1 MPSLKEIK
9 GRIGSV
15 QSTLKITSA
24 MKLVASAKLR
34 KAQQTIEGMRPYERK
49 LQGMLEH
56 LVASGAQVSGEY
68 TRTALKEDEEGN
80 PIRQRVALVA
90 FASNSSLCGAFNA
103 NAVRLAL
110 ETLRSYGDADVTVYS
125 VGRKMA
131 DAMRKVNKPSPENYT
146 KLADKP
152 TYAPAAELAEKLMED
167 FREGRLDR
175 IDLVYNH
182 FVSSGKQVPV
192 RETLLPMGEMAG
204 QAGHDENGTASVI
217 PGSSSVIPGSTGDL
231 DYILEPSASALL
243 ADLLPKSL
251 RLKFYTAL
259 LDSNAS
265 EHAARTVAMQTATD
279 NGEDLLQELTLQ
291 YNKSRQQKITSEI
304 LDLAG
309 GSQEQEGLRE
319 SVPLSESLFDGTHDP
334 DEVAG
339 KAFCL
344 VTAQNG
350 RKGDAVLP
358 HPGGPVHGGGQAE
371 LEYAVRVVLQ
381 DVAPG
386 GERLDEAVLVV
397 RRIADDIDL
406 PLLVAEERIGEG
418 HRGEGGQDPP
428 DGLPAVL
435 ESDIHIP
442 GHHSQCHQ
450 DDKDNGEDQRNLNEI
465 LEGATEVGHFWSL
478 FLRARTRKRA
488 RA

>member
-49 LQGMLEH
+49 LQGMLDH
-56 LVASGAQVSGEY
+56 LVASGAKVSGEY
-68 TRTALKEDEEGN
+68 TRTPAERAGKL
-80 PIRQRVALVA
+80 RVALVA

-103 NAVRLAL
+103 NAVRLTL
-110 ETLRSYGDADVTVYS
+110 ETIRSYGEADVTVYS
-125 VGRKMA
+125 IGRKMA
-131 DAMRKVNKPSPENYT
+131 DSMRKAGHPSPADYQ

-152 TYAPAAELAEKLMED
+152 SYAPAAELAEKLMAD
-167 FREGRLDR
+167 FLAGRLDR

-192 RETLLPMGEMAG
+192 RETLLPMG
-204 QAGHDENGTASVI
+204 DVI
-217 PGSSSVIPGSTGDL
+217 TSEAKESEI

-309 GSQEQEGLRE
+309 GSQQ
-319 SVPLSESLFDGTHDP
+319 
-334 DEVAG
+334 
-339 KAFCL
+339 
-344 VTAQNG
+344 Q
-350 RKGDAVLP
+350 
-358 HPGGPVHGGGQAE
+358 
-371 LEYAVRVVLQ
+371 
-381 DVAPG
+381 
-386 GERLDEAVLVV
+386 
-397 RRIADDIDL
+397 
-406 PLLVAEERIGEG
+406 
-418 HRGEGGQDPP
+418 
-428 DGLPAVL
+428 
-435 ESDIHIP
+435 
-442 GHHSQCHQ
+442 
-450 DDKDNGEDQRNLNEI
+450 
-465 LEGATEVGHFWSL
+465 
-478 FLRARTRKRA
+478 
-488 RA
+488 

>member
-49 LQGMLEH
+49 LQGMLDH
-56 LVASGAQVSGEY
+56 LVASGAKVSDEY
-68 TRTALKEDEEGN
+68 TRTPAEGA
-80 PIRQRVALVA
+80 PKQRIALVA

-103 NAVRLAL
+103 NAVRLTL
-110 ETLRSYGDADVTVYS
+110 ETIRSYGDADVTVYS
-125 VGRKMA
+125 IGRKMA
-131 DAMRKVNKPSPENYT
+131 DSMRKAGHPSPADYQ

-152 TYAPAAELAEKLMED
+152 SYAPAAELAEKLMGD
-167 FREGRLDR
+167 FLAGRLDR

-192 RETLLPMGEMAG
+192 RETLLPMSSAISSGAEGEV
-204 QAGHDENGTASVI
+204 EKSEI
-217 PGSSSVIPGSTGDL
+217 EF
-231 DYILEPSASALL
+231 ILEPSASALL

-309 GSQEQEGLRE
+309 GSQQ
-319 SVPLSESLFDGTHDP
+319 
-334 DEVAG
+334 
-339 KAFCL
+339 
-344 VTAQNG
+344 Q
-350 RKGDAVLP
+350 
-358 HPGGPVHGGGQAE
+358 
-371 LEYAVRVVLQ
+371 
-381 DVAPG
+381 
-386 GERLDEAVLVV
+386 
-397 RRIADDIDL
+397 
-406 PLLVAEERIGEG
+406 
-418 HRGEGGQDPP
+418 
-428 DGLPAVL
+428 
-435 ESDIHIP
+435 
-442 GHHSQCHQ
+442 
-450 DDKDNGEDQRNLNEI
+450 
-465 LEGATEVGHFWSL
+465 
-478 FLRARTRKRA
+478 
-488 RA
+488 

>member
-49 LQGMLEH
+49 LQGMLDH
-56 LVASGAQVSGEY
+56 LVASGAKLSGEY
-68 TRTALKEDEEGN
+68 TRTPAAGPDAPG
-80 PIRQRVALVA
+80 QRIALVA

-103 NAVRLAL
+103 NAVRLTL
-110 ETLRSYGDADVTVYS
+110 ETIRSYGEADVTVYS
-125 VGRKMA
+125 IGRKMA
-131 DAMRKVNKPSPENYT
+131 DAMRKAGKPSPADYQ

-152 TYAPAAELAEKLMED
+152 SYAPAAELAEQLMED
-167 FREGRLDR
+167 FLAGRLDR

-192 RETLLPMGEMAG
+192 RETLLPMTSVISSGAEG
-204 QAGHDENGTASVI
+204 DTSVI
-217 PGSSSVIPGSTGDL
+217 PSEAKESEI

-243 ADLLPKSL
+243 ADLVPKSL

-309 GSQEQEGLRE
+309 GSQQ
-319 SVPLSESLFDGTHDP
+319 
-334 DEVAG
+334 
-339 KAFCL
+339 
-344 VTAQNG
+344 Q
-350 RKGDAVLP
+350 
-358 HPGGPVHGGGQAE
+358 
-371 LEYAVRVVLQ
+371 
-381 DVAPG
+381 
-386 GERLDEAVLVV
+386 
-397 RRIADDIDL
+397 
-406 PLLVAEERIGEG
+406 
-418 HRGEGGQDPP
+418 
-428 DGLPAVL
+428 
-435 ESDIHIP
+435 
-442 GHHSQCHQ
+442 
-450 DDKDNGEDQRNLNEI
+450 
-465 LEGATEVGHFWSL
+465 
-478 FLRARTRKRA
+478 
-488 RA
+488 

>member
-49 LQGMLEH
+49 LQGMLDH
-56 LVASGAQVSGEY
+56 LVASGAKLSGEY
-68 TRTALKEDEEGN
+68 TRTPAAGVN
-80 PIRQRVALVA
+80 APGQRIALVA

-103 NAVRLAL
+103 NVVRLAL
-110 ETLRSYGDADVTVYS
+110 ETIRSYGDADVTVYS
-125 VGRKMA
+125 IGRRMA
-131 DAMRKVNKPSPENYT
+131 DAMRKTGKPSPADYQ

-152 TYAPAAELAEKLMED
+152 SYAPAAELAEKLMED
-167 FREGRLDR
+167 FLAGRLDR

-192 RETLLPMGEMAG
+192 RETLLPM
-204 QAGHDENGTASVI
+204 TSVFSI
-217 PGSSSVIPGSTGDL
+217 GDSSVIPSEAKVSEV
-231 DYILEPSASALL
+231 DYILEPSASDLL

-265 EHAARTVAMQTATD
+265 EHAARTVAMQMATD

-309 GSQEQEGLRE
+309 GSQQ
-319 SVPLSESLFDGTHDP
+319 
-334 DEVAG
+334 
-339 KAFCL
+339 
-344 VTAQNG
+344 Q
-350 RKGDAVLP
+350 
-358 HPGGPVHGGGQAE
+358 
-371 LEYAVRVVLQ
+371 
-381 DVAPG
+381 
-386 GERLDEAVLVV
+386 
-397 RRIADDIDL
+397 
-406 PLLVAEERIGEG
+406 
-418 HRGEGGQDPP
+418 
-428 DGLPAVL
+428 
-435 ESDIHIP
+435 
-442 GHHSQCHQ
+442 
-450 DDKDNGEDQRNLNEI
+450 
-465 LEGATEVGHFWSL
+465 
-478 FLRARTRKRA
+478 
-488 RA
+488 

>member
-15 QSTLKITSA
+15 KSTLKITSA

-34 KAQQTIEGMRPYERK
+34 KAQQTIEGMRPYEHK
-49 LQGMLEH
+49 LQEMMER
-56 LVASGAQVSGEY
+56 VAAQAGGGRASEWSARPVDVEAGP
-68 TRTALKEDEEGN
+68 A
-80 PIRQRVALVA
+80 RQRIALVA

-110 ETLRSYGDADVTVYS
+110 ESLRSYGDADVTVYS

-131 DAMRKVNKPSPENYT
+131 EAMRKVGKPSPEDLQ

-152 TYAPAAELAEKLMED
+152 SYAPAAALAGSLMEA

-175 IDLVYNH
+175 VDLVYNH

-192 RETLLPMGEMAG
+192 RETLLPMG
-204 QAGHDENGTASVI
+204 QI
-217 PGSSSVIPGSTGDL
+217 PGQTRNDQIWNDPGNTPGTSSAIPGVTRDL
-231 DYILEPSASALL
+231 DYILEPSASELL
-243 ADLLPKSL
+243 EELLPKSL

-309 GSQEQEGLRE
+309 GSQE
-319 SVPLSESLFDGTHDP
+319 
-334 DEVAG
+334 
-339 KAFCL
+339 K
-344 VTAQNG
+344 
-350 RKGDAVLP
+350 
-358 HPGGPVHGGGQAE
+358 
-371 LEYAVRVVLQ
+371 
-381 DVAPG
+381 
-386 GERLDEAVLVV
+386 
-397 RRIADDIDL
+397 
-406 PLLVAEERIGEG
+406 
-418 HRGEGGQDPP
+418 
-428 DGLPAVL
+428 
-435 ESDIHIP
+435 
-442 GHHSQCHQ
+442 
-450 DDKDNGEDQRNLNEI
+450 
-465 LEGATEVGHFWSL
+465 
-478 FLRARTRKRA
+478 
-488 RA
+488 

>member
-49 LQGMLEH
+49 LQGMLDH
-56 LVASGAQVSGEY
+56 LVASGAKLSGEY
-68 TRTALKEDEEGN
+68 TRTPAAGVN
-80 PIRQRVALVA
+80 APGQRIALVA

-103 NAVRLAL
+103 NVVRLAL
-110 ETLRSYGDADVTVYS
+110 ETIRSYGDADVTVYS
-125 VGRKMA
+125 IGRKMA
-131 DAMRKVNKPSPENYT
+131 DAMRKTGKPSPADYQ

-152 TYAPAAELAEKLMED
+152 SYAPAAELAEKLMED
-167 FREGRLDR
+167 FLAGRLDR

-192 RETLLPMGEMAG
+192 RETLLPM
-204 QAGHDENGTASVI
+204 TSVFSI
-217 PGSSSVIPGSTGDL
+217 GDSSVIPSEAKVSEV
-231 DYILEPSASALL
+231 DYILEPSASDLL

-309 GSQEQEGLRE
+309 GSQQ
-319 SVPLSESLFDGTHDP
+319 
-334 DEVAG
+334 
-339 KAFCL
+339 
-344 VTAQNG
+344 Q
-350 RKGDAVLP
+350 
-358 HPGGPVHGGGQAE
+358 
-371 LEYAVRVVLQ
+371 
-381 DVAPG
+381 
-386 GERLDEAVLVV
+386 
-397 RRIADDIDL
+397 
-406 PLLVAEERIGEG
+406 
-418 HRGEGGQDPP
+418 
-428 DGLPAVL
+428 
-435 ESDIHIP
+435 
-442 GHHSQCHQ
+442 
-450 DDKDNGEDQRNLNEI
+450 
-465 LEGATEVGHFWSL
+465 
-478 FLRARTRKRA
+478 
-488 RA
+488 

>member
-49 LQGMLEH
+49 LQGMLDH
-56 LVASGAQVSGEY
+56 LVASGAKVSGEY
-68 TRTALKEDEEGN
+68 TRTPAEGAGKL
-80 PIRQRVALVA
+80 RVALVA

-103 NAVRLAL
+103 NAVRLTQ
-110 ETLRSYGDADVTVYS
+110 ETIRSYGEADVTIYS
-125 VGRKMA
+125 IGRKMA
-131 DAMRKVNKPSPENYT
+131 DSMRKAGHPSPADYQ

-152 TYAPAAELAEKLMED
+152 AYAPAAELAEQLMAD
-167 FREGRLDR
+167 FLAGRLDR

-192 RETLLPMGEMAG
+192 RETLLPMEISPL
-204 QAGHDENGTASVI
+204 ASLGRNDKDAVI
-217 PGSSSVIPGSTGDL
+217 SSEDSSVIPSEAKESEV

-309 GSQEQEGLRE
+309 GSQQ
-319 SVPLSESLFDGTHDP
+319 
-334 DEVAG
+334 
-339 KAFCL
+339 
-344 VTAQNG
+344 Q
-350 RKGDAVLP
+350 
-358 HPGGPVHGGGQAE
+358 
-371 LEYAVRVVLQ
+371 
-381 DVAPG
+381 
-386 GERLDEAVLVV
+386 
-397 RRIADDIDL
+397 
-406 PLLVAEERIGEG
+406 
-418 HRGEGGQDPP
+418 
-428 DGLPAVL
+428 
-435 ESDIHIP
+435 
-442 GHHSQCHQ
+442 
-450 DDKDNGEDQRNLNEI
+450 
-465 LEGATEVGHFWSL
+465 
-478 FLRARTRKRA
+478 
-488 RA
+488 

>member
-49 LQGMLEH
+49 LQGMLDH
-56 LVASGAQVSGEY
+56 LVASGAKVSGEY
-68 TRTALKEDEEGN
+68 TRTLAEGA
-80 PIRQRVALVA
+80 PKQRIALVA

-103 NAVRLAL
+103 NAVRLTL
-110 ETLRSYGDADVTVYS
+110 ETIRSYGDADVTVYS

-131 DAMRKVNKPSPENYT
+131 DSMRKAGWPSPADYQ

-152 TYAPAAELAEKLMED
+152 AYAPAAELAEKLMDD
-167 FREGRLDR
+167 FRAGRLDR

-192 RETLLPMGEMAG
+192 RETLLPMGEIQMAG
-204 QAGHDENGTASVI
+204 QAGHDARADGQENVI
-217 PGSSSVIPGSTGDL
+217 PGLTGDL

-291 YNKSRQQKITSEI
+291 YNKSRQQKLTSET

-309 GSQEQEGLRE
+309 GSQQ
-319 SVPLSESLFDGTHDP
+319 
-334 DEVAG
+334 
-339 KAFCL
+339 
-344 VTAQNG
+344 Q
-350 RKGDAVLP
+350 
-358 HPGGPVHGGGQAE
+358 
-371 LEYAVRVVLQ
+371 
-381 DVAPG
+381 
-386 GERLDEAVLVV
+386 
-397 RRIADDIDL
+397 
-406 PLLVAEERIGEG
+406 
-418 HRGEGGQDPP
+418 
-428 DGLPAVL
+428 
-435 ESDIHIP
+435 
-442 GHHSQCHQ
+442 
-450 DDKDNGEDQRNLNEI
+450 
-465 LEGATEVGHFWSL
+465 
-478 FLRARTRKRA
+478 
-488 RA
+488 

>member
-49 LQGMLEH
+49 LQGMLDH
-56 LVASGAQVSGEY
+56 LVASGAKLSGEY
-68 TRTALKEDEEGN
+68 TRTPAEDAAG
-80 PIRQRVALVA
+80 QRIALVA

-103 NAVRLAL
+103 NAVRLTL
-110 ETLRSYGDADVTVYS
+110 ETIRSYGEADVTVYS
-125 VGRKMA
+125 IGRKMA
-131 DAMRKVNKPSPENYT
+131 DAMRKAGKPSPADYQ

-152 TYAPAAELAEKLMED
+152 SYSPAAELAEKLMEE
-167 FREGRLDR
+167 FLAGRLDR

-192 RETLLPMGEMAG
+192 RETLLPM
-204 QAGHDENGTASVI
+204 TSVI
-217 PGSSSVIPGSTGDL
+217 SSGAEVEKSEI

-243 ADLLPKSL
+243 ADLVPKSL

-309 GSQEQEGLRE
+309 GSQQ
-319 SVPLSESLFDGTHDP
+319 
-334 DEVAG
+334 
-339 KAFCL
+339 
-344 VTAQNG
+344 Q
-350 RKGDAVLP
+350 
-358 HPGGPVHGGGQAE
+358 
-371 LEYAVRVVLQ
+371 
-381 DVAPG
+381 
-386 GERLDEAVLVV
+386 
-397 RRIADDIDL
+397 
-406 PLLVAEERIGEG
+406 
-418 HRGEGGQDPP
+418 
-428 DGLPAVL
+428 
-435 ESDIHIP
+435 
-442 GHHSQCHQ
+442 
-450 DDKDNGEDQRNLNEI
+450 
-465 LEGATEVGHFWSL
+465 
-478 FLRARTRKRA
+478 
-488 RA
+488 

>member
-49 LQGMLEH
+49 LQGMLDH
-56 LVASGAQVSGEY
+56 LVASGAQLSGEY
-68 TRTALKEDEEGN
+68 TRTPAAGPDAPG
-80 PIRQRVALVA
+80 QRIALVA

-103 NAVRLAL
+103 NAVRL
-110 ETLRSYGDADVTVYS
+110 TLDTVRSYGDADVTVYS
-125 VGRKMA
+125 IGRKMA
-131 DAMRKVNKPSPENYT
+131 DAMRKAGKPSPADYQ

-152 TYAPAAELAEKLMED
+152 SYAPAAELAEQLMEE
-167 FREGRLDR
+167 FLAGRLDR

-192 RETLLPMGEMAG
+192 RETLLPM
-204 QAGHDENGTASVI
+204 TSVI
-217 PGSSSVIPGSTGDL
+217 SSGAEGEVEKSEI

-243 ADLLPKSL
+243 ADLVPKSL

-309 GSQEQEGLRE
+309 GSQQ
-319 SVPLSESLFDGTHDP
+319 
-334 DEVAG
+334 
-339 KAFCL
+339 
-344 VTAQNG
+344 Q
-350 RKGDAVLP
+350 
-358 HPGGPVHGGGQAE
+358 
-371 LEYAVRVVLQ
+371 
-381 DVAPG
+381 
-386 GERLDEAVLVV
+386 
-397 RRIADDIDL
+397 
-406 PLLVAEERIGEG
+406 
-418 HRGEGGQDPP
+418 
-428 DGLPAVL
+428 
-435 ESDIHIP
+435 
-442 GHHSQCHQ
+442 
-450 DDKDNGEDQRNLNEI
+450 
-465 LEGATEVGHFWSL
+465 
-478 FLRARTRKRA
+478 
-488 RA
+488 

>member
-49 LQGMLEH
+49 LQGMLDH
-56 LVASGAQVSGEY
+56 LVASGAKVSGEY
-68 TRTALKEDEEGN
+68 TRTPAEGA
-80 PIRQRVALVA
+80 PKQRIALVA

-103 NAVRLAL
+103 NAVRLTL
-110 ETLRSYGDADVTVYS
+110 ETIRSYGDADVTVYS
-125 VGRKMA
+125 IGRKMA
-131 DAMRKVNKPSPENYT
+131 DSMRKAGHPSPADYQ

-152 TYAPAAELAEKLMED
+152 SYAPAAELAEKLMDD
-167 FREGRLDR
+167 FLAGRLDR

-192 RETLLPMGEMAG
+192 RETLLPRSSAISSGAEGEV
-204 QAGHDENGTASVI
+204 EKSEI
-217 PGSSSVIPGSTGDL
+217 

-251 RLKFYTAL
+251 RLQFYTAL

-309 GSQEQEGLRE
+309 GSQQ
-319 SVPLSESLFDGTHDP
+319 
-334 DEVAG
+334 
-339 KAFCL
+339 
-344 VTAQNG
+344 Q
-350 RKGDAVLP
+350 
-358 HPGGPVHGGGQAE
+358 
-371 LEYAVRVVLQ
+371 
-381 DVAPG
+381 
-386 GERLDEAVLVV
+386 
-397 RRIADDIDL
+397 
-406 PLLVAEERIGEG
+406 
-418 HRGEGGQDPP
+418 
-428 DGLPAVL
+428 
-435 ESDIHIP
+435 
-442 GHHSQCHQ
+442 
-450 DDKDNGEDQRNLNEI
+450 
-465 LEGATEVGHFWSL
+465 
-478 FLRARTRKRA
+478 
-488 RA
+488 

>member
-49 LQGMLEH
+49 LQGMLDH
-56 LVASGAQVSGEY
+56 LVASGAKLSGEY
-68 TRTALKEDEEGN
+68 TRTPAEDAAG
-80 PIRQRVALVA
+80 QRIALVA

-103 NAVRLAL
+103 NAVRLTL
-110 ETLRSYGDADVTVYS
+110 ETIRSYGEADVTVYS
-125 VGRKMA
+125 IGRKMA
-131 DAMRKVNKPSPENYT
+131 DAMRKAGKPSPADYQ

-152 TYAPAAELAEKLMED
+152 SYSPAAELAEKLMED
-167 FREGRLDR
+167 FLAGRLDR

-192 RETLLPMGEMAG
+192 RETLLPM
-204 QAGHDENGTASVI
+204 TSVI
-217 PGSSSVIPGSTGDL
+217 SSGAEVEKSEI

-243 ADLLPKSL
+243 ADLVPKSL

-309 GSQEQEGLRE
+309 GSQQ
-319 SVPLSESLFDGTHDP
+319 
-334 DEVAG
+334 
-339 KAFCL
+339 
-344 VTAQNG
+344 Q
-350 RKGDAVLP
+350 
-358 HPGGPVHGGGQAE
+358 
-371 LEYAVRVVLQ
+371 
-381 DVAPG
+381 
-386 GERLDEAVLVV
+386 
-397 RRIADDIDL
+397 
-406 PLLVAEERIGEG
+406 
-418 HRGEGGQDPP
+418 
-428 DGLPAVL
+428 
-435 ESDIHIP
+435 
-442 GHHSQCHQ
+442 
-450 DDKDNGEDQRNLNEI
+450 
-465 LEGATEVGHFWSL
+465 
-478 FLRARTRKRA
+478 
-488 RA
+488 

>member
-49 LQGMLEH
+49 LQGMLDH
-56 LVASGAQVSGEY
+56 LVASGAKVSGEY
-68 TRTALKEDEEGN
+68 TRTPAAGPDA
-80 PIRQRVALVA
+80 PTQRIALVA

-103 NAVRLAL
+103 NAVRLTL
-110 ETLRSYGDADVTVYS
+110 ETIRSYGEADVTVYS
-125 VGRKMA
+125 IGRKMA
-131 DAMRKVNKPSPENYT
+131 DAMRKAGKPSPADYQ

-152 TYAPAAELAEKLMED
+152 SYAPAAELAEKLMEE
-167 FREGRLDR
+167 FLAGHLDR

-192 RETLLPMGEMAG
+192 RETLLPM
-204 QAGHDENGTASVI
+204 TSVI
-217 PGSSSVIPGSTGDL
+217 SSGDSSVIPSEAKESDV
-231 DYILEPSASALL
+231 DYILEPSASSLL
-243 ADLLPKSL
+243 ADLVPKSL

-309 GSQEQEGLRE
+309 GSQQ
-319 SVPLSESLFDGTHDP
+319 
-334 DEVAG
+334 
-339 KAFCL
+339 
-344 VTAQNG
+344 Q
-350 RKGDAVLP
+350 
-358 HPGGPVHGGGQAE
+358 
-371 LEYAVRVVLQ
+371 
-381 DVAPG
+381 
-386 GERLDEAVLVV
+386 
-397 RRIADDIDL
+397 
-406 PLLVAEERIGEG
+406 
-418 HRGEGGQDPP
+418 
-428 DGLPAVL
+428 
-435 ESDIHIP
+435 
-442 GHHSQCHQ
+442 
-450 DDKDNGEDQRNLNEI
+450 
-465 LEGATEVGHFWSL
+465 
-478 FLRARTRKRA
+478 
-488 RA
+488 

>member
-49 LQGMLEH
+49 LQGMLDH
-56 LVASGAQVSGEY
+56 LVASGAKVSGEY
-68 TRTALKEDEEGN
+68 TRTPAEGA
-80 PIRQRVALVA
+80 PKQRIALVA

-103 NAVRLAL
+103 NAVRLTL
-110 ETLRSYGDADVTVYS
+110 ETIRSYGDADVTVYS
-125 VGRKMA
+125 IGRKMA
-131 DAMRKVNKPSPENYT
+131 DSMRKAGHPSPADYQ

-152 TYAPAAELAEKLMED
+152 SYAPAAELAEKLMAD
-167 FREGRLDR
+167 FLAGRLDR

-192 RETLLPMGEMAG
+192 RETLLPMGEIPG
-204 QAGHDENGTASVI
+204 QARNEDESAPTAS
-217 PGSSSVIPGSTGDL
+217 PGTPSLIPGSTRDL

-309 GSQEQEGLRE
+309 GSQQ
-319 SVPLSESLFDGTHDP
+319 
-334 DEVAG
+334 
-339 KAFCL
+339 
-344 VTAQNG
+344 Q
-350 RKGDAVLP
+350 
-358 HPGGPVHGGGQAE
+358 
-371 LEYAVRVVLQ
+371 
-381 DVAPG
+381 
-386 GERLDEAVLVV
+386 
-397 RRIADDIDL
+397 
-406 PLLVAEERIGEG
+406 
-418 HRGEGGQDPP
+418 
-428 DGLPAVL
+428 
-435 ESDIHIP
+435 
-442 GHHSQCHQ
+442 
-450 DDKDNGEDQRNLNEI
+450 
-465 LEGATEVGHFWSL
+465 
-478 FLRARTRKRA
+478 
-488 RA
+488 

>member
-34 KAQQTIEGMRPYERK
+34 KAQQTIEGMRPYEQK
-49 LQGMLEH
+49 LQGMLDH
-56 LVASGAQVSGEY
+56 LVASGAKVSGEY
-68 TRTALKEDEEGN
+68 TRTPAEGAGKL
-80 PIRQRVALVA
+80 RVALVA

-103 NAVRLAL
+103 NAVRLTQ
-110 ETLRSYGDADVTVYS
+110 ETIRSYGEADVTVYS

-131 DAMRKVNKPSPENYT
+131 DSMRKAGHPSPADYQ

-152 TYAPAAELAEKLMED
+152 AYAPAAELAEQLMAD
-167 FREGRLDR
+167 FLAGRLDR

-192 RETLLPMGEMAG
+192 RETLLPMGEIPG
-204 QAGHDENGTASVI
+204 QARNEDESAPSLI
-217 PGSSSVIPGSTGDL
+217 PGLTRDL

-309 GSQEQEGLRE
+309 GSQQ
-319 SVPLSESLFDGTHDP
+319 
-334 DEVAG
+334 
-339 KAFCL
+339 
-344 VTAQNG
+344 Q
-350 RKGDAVLP
+350 
-358 HPGGPVHGGGQAE
+358 
-371 LEYAVRVVLQ
+371 
-381 DVAPG
+381 
-386 GERLDEAVLVV
+386 
-397 RRIADDIDL
+397 
-406 PLLVAEERIGEG
+406 
-418 HRGEGGQDPP
+418 
-428 DGLPAVL
+428 
-435 ESDIHIP
+435 
-442 GHHSQCHQ
+442 
-450 DDKDNGEDQRNLNEI
+450 
-465 LEGATEVGHFWSL
+465 
-478 FLRARTRKRA
+478 
-488 RA
+488 